1 MNHKEW
7 QSTVW
12 STVSYAADSDI
23 AKNRLEVFLMWY
35 LEKNKQVK
43 WKEKVTNADVLQ
55 RLNETRSI
63 LDTI

>member
-43 WKEKVTNADVLQ
+43 WKEKATNADVLQ